1 MGPQALPTGVYGPL
15 PSGTVGLLLGRSSW
29 SLKGLQVLPGVIDA
43 DYTGEIK
50 IMVNSPTCVTT
61 VPSGSRIAQL
71 VLIPSVAVG
80 KVMNT
85 EGRGDQGFGSSD
97 VYWMQPVGEQ
107 RPTLAL
113 RVNGKTFH
121 GILDTGA
128 DVSVISERHW
138 PTRWPKKEAIS
149 ALQGIGQAQ
158 SPYQSSAMLTWEDNE
173 GHRGQFQPYILPR
186 LPVNLW
192 GRDVMKEMGVYLYSP
207 SQATSHMLMNQGL
220 LPDQGL
226 GVHSQG
232 NREPVQ
238 VVWRDPLD
246 KRGLGH
252 F

>member
-1 MGPQALPTGVYGPL
+1 MLWGPPRSSAQQAEDATGRKSISDLIRATPGSAGLDLSSSAYTVLTPDMGPQALPTGVYGPL

-50 IMVNSPTCVTT
+50 IMVNSPTYVTT

-113 RVNGKTFH
+113 RVN
-121 GILDTGA
+121 
-128 DVSVISERHW
+128 
-138 PTRWPKKEAIS
+138 
-149 ALQGIGQAQ
+149 
-158 SPYQSSAMLTWEDNE
+158 
-173 GHRGQFQPYILPR
+173 
-186 LPVNLW
+186 
-192 GRDVMKEMGVYLYSP
+192 
-207 SQATSHMLMNQGL
+207 
-220 LPDQGL
+220 
-226 GVHSQG
+226 
-232 NREPVQ
+232 
-238 VVWRDPLD
+238 
-246 KRGLGH
+246 
-252 F
+252 